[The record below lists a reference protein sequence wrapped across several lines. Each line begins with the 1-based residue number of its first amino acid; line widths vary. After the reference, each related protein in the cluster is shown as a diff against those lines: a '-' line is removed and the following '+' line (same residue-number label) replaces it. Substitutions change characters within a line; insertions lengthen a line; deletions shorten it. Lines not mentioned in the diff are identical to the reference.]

1 MSTIYCT
8 YLTTYR
14 GNKLP
19 PFYIGS
25 STVKNVES
33 GYRGSVLSKK
43 YKSIWKSELK
53 QNPDLFKTKIIS
65 LHETS
70 EEARAKELKLQKALN
85 VVHSPLYINQAY
97 AKINGFFGV
106 IVTGKDNPSYGRRHS
121 EETRK
126 KISENHCDVSGE
138 NNPWYGKTGEN
149 NSLSISFWAVDPD
162 GVKHIEKGIRQFA
175 ILHNL
180 IAQKIVRVL
189 KGEAKHHKNW
199 TFGYIEKFRQPLIE
213 KMPKNAK
220 GENNPNFDHSIYKF
234 FNTETQETFEGEQFK
249 FIKTYNLNQGNV
261 SATISGKLKRHKNWI
276 LLEKL
281 S

>member
-33 GYRGSVLSKK
+33 GYRGSVTSKQ
-43 YKSIWKSELK
+43 YKSIWKGELK
-53 QNPDLFKTKIIS
+53 QNPELFKTKIIS

-70 EEARAKELKLQKALN
+70 EEAREKELKLQKALN

-97 AKINGFFGV
+97 AKINGYFGV
-106 IVTGKDNPSYGRRHS
+106 IVTGKDHPSYGRRHT
-121 EETRK
+121 EEARK
-126 KISENHCDVSGE
+126 KMSKSRSGE
-138 NNPWYGKTGEN
+138 NNP
-149 NSLSISFWAVDPD
+149 LSISFWAVDPD
-162 GVKHIEKGIRQFA
+162 GVKHIAIGINKFA
-175 ILHNL
+175 KLHNL
-180 IAQKIVRVL
+180 YGHAIVRVL
-189 KGEAKHHKNW
+189 KGKSKHHKNW
-199 TFGYIEKFRQPLIE
+199 TFGYIEKFRQPVIE
-213 KMPKNAK
+213 KIEKKTKRQNV
-220 GENNPNFDHSIYKF
+220 ENHSNFDHSIYKF
-234 FNTETQETFEGEQFK
+234 FNTETQETFEGHRFY

-261 SATISGKLKRHKNWI
+261 SEIISGKLKQHKNWI
-276 LLEKL
+276 LLEKV

>member
-25 STVKNVES
+25 STVKKVES
-33 GYRGSVLSKK
+33 GYRGSVSSKK

-70 EEARAKELKLQKALN
+70 EEAREKELKLQKALN
-85 VVHSPLYINQAY
+85 VVHSPLYINQSY
-97 AKINGFFGV
+97 ASVNGYFGV
-106 IVTGKDNPSYGRRHS
+106 SVTGKNNPWYGRRHG
-121 EETRK
+121 EESRK
-126 KISENHCDVSGE
+126 KMSKSCSGE
-138 NNPWYGKTGEN
+138 NHPRYGKTGEN
-149 NSLSISFWAVDPD
+149 NPLSISFWAVDPY
-162 GVKHIEKGIRQFA
+162 GVKHIAKGIKHFA

-180 IAQKIVRVL
+180 SESRISYVL
-189 KGEAKHHKNW
+189 QGKGSQHKNW
-199 TFGYIEKFRQPLIE
+199 TFGYIEEYRQPLIE
-213 KMPKNAK
+213 KKTTYYNGAK
-220 GENNPNFDHSIYKF
+220 RTKFDHSIYRF
-234 FNTETQETFEGEQFK
+234 FNIETKEIFEGERFV
-249 FIKTYNLNQGNV
+249 FIKKYNLNPGSV
-261 SATISGKLKRHKNWI
+261 CELLKQNLKTHHHWI
-276 LLEKL
+276 LLEKI